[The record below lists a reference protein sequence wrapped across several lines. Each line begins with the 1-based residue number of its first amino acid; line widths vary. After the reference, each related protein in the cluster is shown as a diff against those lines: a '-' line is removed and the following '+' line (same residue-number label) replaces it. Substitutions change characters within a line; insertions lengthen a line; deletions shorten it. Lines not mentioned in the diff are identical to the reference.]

1 MPSSLMGTLV
11 LTLGNVMR
19 LQAKGE
25 FAQTPIDVSLESDG
39 QRLVGGT
46 TADAI
51 EVDTPPALH
60 EAMVIGLTRM
70 GLLHNLAML
79 TGDAGPD
86 HAEGGVQDWV
96 QVSNFAPAVGLE
108 NATDVRITFDLIVAG
123 TPSGS
128 ATLFLDGET
137 GLPVAREQTVQF
149 DTGEMRVLERYTVVR
164 VVP

>member
-11 LTLGNVMR
+11 LTRGNVMR
-19 LQAKGE
+19 LQAKGA
-25 FAQTPIDVSLESDG
+25 FAQTPIDASLESDG

-86 HAEGGVQDWV
+86 HADGGVQDWV
-96 QVSNFAPAVGLE
+96 QVSNFAPAVVLE
-108 NATDVRITFDLIVAG
+108 GVTDLRITFDLTVAG
-123 TPSGS
+123 APAGS
-128 ATLFLDGET
+128 ATLFVDAET
-137 GLPVAREQTVQF
+137 GLPAAREQTVQF
-149 DTGEMRVLERYTVVR
+149 GTSEMRVLERYTVVR